1 MEPEERVLDM
11 SGREIAGGP
20 AESDGVQSMLG
31 LLSEIQ
37 TLVERSN
44 IINVSIDAVIF
55 LLKTMLLFKTLTT
68 NCCTFVHC
76 AHLNNKK
83 TKMVCFVFY

>member
-1 MEPEERVLDM
+1 MEPEERVLDL

-31 LLSEIQ
+31 MLSEIQ

-44 IINVSIDAVIF
+44 IINVSNDSVVF

-68 NCCTFVHC
+68 NCFNC
-76 AHLNNKK
+76 AHLQSINL
-83 TKMVCFVFY
+83 YL

>member
-1 MEPEERVLDM
+1 MEPEESVLEP
-11 SGREIAGGP
+11 SGRELAGGP

-31 LLSEIQ
+31 MLSEIQ

-44 IINVSIDAVIF
+44 IINVSIDSVVF
-55 LLKTMLLFKTLTT
+55 LLKTMLLLKTLTA
-68 NCCTFVHC
+68 NCFNC

-83 TKMVCFVFY
+83 RKMVCFVFS